1 MVGAT
6 NYKELLS
13 GGSDE
18 SRYTG
23 TSYAFNVAMGIIFV
37 YQVTGPTTIASAG
50 IPYFSLSLSLNVILT
65 LMIVVRLTLH
75 ARDVRTATGETGSGG
90 LCTAIVTIFVESCPV
105 NAVTS
110 VLVLGLLGDGN
121 DPMDILLPIL
131 PRTRVRA
138 FP

>member
-1 MVGAT
+1 MSLGIPAHPT
-6 NYKELLS
+6 P
-13 GGSDE
+13 
-18 SRYTG
+18 
-23 TSYAFNVAMGIIFV
+23 FNVAMVIIFV

-75 ARDVRTATGETGSGG
+75 VRGVRTAIGETGSGG
-90 LCTAIVTIFVESCPV
+90 LCKAIVTIFVESYPI
-105 NAVTS
+105 NASVTS